1 MSGFSMIYVIYAAA
15 ALTGIMIAEAFYLL
29 YAGRSDRR
37 AAINRRMKLQENK
50 ISQEQVLI
58 QLRKERG
65 LEGGASFFSFD
76 RFRALRTQ
84 SGLVTPMPRFLTITS
99 GVALGVILFA
109 MWLGLPPSFGAAALL
124 PVAAF
129 IPLIVLRFLKKR
141 RHKMFGLQL
150 PEALELITRGL
161 KAGHPVP
168 VAIAMVAR
176 EMPDPIGTEFG
187 VVADEV
193 TYGSDLVSA
202 LQAMHMRV
210 GHDDL
215 PLFVT
220 AVSIQSTS
228 GGNLREILDGLAGVI
243 RERGKLRRKVR
254 AISTEGRM
262 SAYIL
267 TAIPALLMVGIMVLM
282 PQFYSSVWDKPKT
295 WYLLG
300 GSVTWLLIG
309 NAMMFKMSNFKF
321 WRHALDHRISRIA
334 KADVADAGRAPDVGL
349 RRCRGGLAVAFS
361 GRWPQRREAAAQGRY

>member
-1 MSGFSMIYVIYAAA
+1 MFEGFSPIYVVYAAA
-15 ALTGIMIAEAFYLL
+15 ALTGIMIAEGLYLL
-29 YAGRSDRR
+29 YAGRSDKRM
-37 AAINRRMKLQENK
+37 AINRRMKLAENK

-65 LEGGASFFSFD
+65 IDGHSSVFSLD

-84 SGLVTPMPRFLTITS
+84 SGMTTPLPKFLMITS
-99 GVALGVILFA
+99 GVAFALALLTIWKGLPLLFGLILF
-109 MWLGLPPSFGAAALL
+109 LILL
-124 PVAAF
+124 PVLPVMAM
-129 IPLIVLRFLKKR
+129 RFMRKR
-141 RHKMFGLQL
+141 RHKRFGIQL

-176 EMPDPIGTEFG
+176 EMADPIGTEFG

-202 LQAMHMRV
+202 LNNLFDRV
-210 GHDDL
+210 GHEDL

-220 AVSIQSTS
+220 AVSIQSSS
-228 GGNLREILDGLAGVI
+228 GGNLREILDGLSATI

-267 TAIPALLMVGIMVLM
+267 TAVPVLLFTAIMVLM
-282 PQFYSSVWDKPKT
+282 PQFYQDVWDEPKT
-295 WYLLG
+295 WYMLSGTILWLLLG
-300 GSVTWLLIG
+300 
-309 NAMMFKMSNFKF
+309 NAIMFKMSNFRF
-321 WRHALDHRISRIA
+321 
-334 KADVADAGRAPDVGL
+334 
-349 RRCRGGLAVAFS
+349 
-361 GRWPQRREAAAQGRY
+361 

>member
-1 MSGFSMIYVIYAAA
+1 MNALYVVYAAA
-15 ALTGIMIAEAFYLL
+15 ALAGIMIAEAAYLL
-29 YAGRSDRR
+29 YAGRADRR
-37 AAINRRMKLQENK
+37 TAINRRMKLQESK

-65 LEGGASFFSFD
+65 LEEGASIFSLE

-84 SGLVTPMPRFLTITS
+84 SGMVMPLKRFLLLTS
-99 GVALGVILFA
+99 GVALAAALFA
-109 MWLGLPPSFGAAALL
+109 MWKGLPPLFGFGLFAVLALIM
-124 PVAAF
+124 PVLA
-129 IPLIVLRFLKKR
+129 LRHLRRR
-141 RHKMFGLQL
+141 RHKQFGLQL

-202 LQAMHMRV
+202 LNSLFDRV
-210 GHDDL
+210 GHEDL

-220 AVSIQSTS
+220 AVSIQSSS
-228 GGNLREILDGLAGVI
+228 GGNLREILDGLATTI
-243 RERGKLRRKVR
+243 RDRGKLRRKVR

-267 TAIPALLMVGIMVLM
+267 TAVPALLFAGIMVLM
-282 PQFYSSVWDKPKT
+282 PDFYRSVWGEPKT
-295 WYLLG
+295 WYLLI
-300 GSVTWLLIG
+300 GSIAWLMLG
-309 NAMMFKMSNFKF
+309 NVVMFKMSNFRF
-321 WRHALDHRISRIA
+321 
-334 KADVADAGRAPDVGL
+334 
-349 RRCRGGLAVAFS
+349 
-361 GRWPQRREAAAQGRY
+361 

>member
-1 MSGFSMIYVIYAAA
+1 MFESFSPIYVVYAAA
-15 ALTGIMIAEAFYLL
+15 ALTGIMIAEGCYLL
-29 YAGRSDRR
+29 YAGRSDKRL
-37 AAINRRMKLQENK
+37 AINRRMKLQENK

-65 LEGGASFFSFD
+65 LDAGTSMFSPD

-84 SGLVTPMPRFLTITS
+84 SGMVMPLPKFLMITT
-99 GVALGVILFA
+99 GVALA
-109 MWLGLPPSFGAAALL
+109 MMLTALWYGLPLLLAILLFVMLAPLL
-124 PVAAF
+124 PV
-129 IPLIVLRFLKKR
+129 LVLRTKR
-141 RHKMFGLQL
+141 SRRVKRFGVQL

-168 VAIAMVAR
+168 VAISMVSR

-187 VVADEV
+187 VISDEV

-202 LQAMHMRV
+202 LNSLFDRV
-210 GHDDL
+210 GQEDL

-220 AVSIQSTS
+220 AVSIQTSS
-228 GGNLREILDGLAGVI
+228 GGNLREILDGLSTTI

-267 TAIPALLMVGIMVLM
+267 TAVPALLFAAIMVLM
-282 PQFYSSVWDKPKT
+282 PQFYSQVWDVPKT

-300 GSVTWLLIG
+300 GSVTWLMLG
-309 NAMMFKMSNFKF
+309 NIIMFKMSNFRF
-321 WRHALDHRISRIA
+321 
-334 KADVADAGRAPDVGL
+334 
-349 RRCRGGLAVAFS
+349 
-361 GRWPQRREAAAQGRY
+361 

>member
-1 MSGFSMIYVIYAAA
+1 MSGFSMVYVIYAAA
-15 ALTGIMIAEAFYLL
+15 ALTGIMIAEAFYML

-37 AAINRRMKLQENK
+37 AAINRRMKLQEDK

-65 LEGGASFFSFD
+65 LESASFLSFD
-76 RFRALRTQ
+76 RLRALRAQ
-84 SGLVTPMPRFLTITS
+84 SGLIMPMPKFLAITS
-99 GVALGVILFA
+99 GVALA
-109 MWLGLPPSFGAAALL
+109 MALLAVWKGLPLVYGAALVL
-124 PVAAF
+124 PLAAF
-129 IPLIVLRFLKKR
+129 IPLIALRFLRKR

-150 PEALELITRGL
+150 PEALELITRSL

-168 VAIAMVAR
+168 VAVAMVAR

-202 LQAMHMRV
+202 LQSMYTRV
-210 GHDDL
+210 GHEDL

-220 AVSIQSTS
+220 AVSIQSSS
-228 GGNLREILDGLAGVI
+228 GGNLREILDGLANVI

-267 TAIPALLMVGIMVLM
+267 SAIPVLLLMGMMVLM
-282 PQFYSSVWDKPKT
+282 PQFYSAVWDKPKT

-300 GSVTWLLIG
+300 GSVAWLMLG

-321 WRHALDHRISRIA
+321 
-334 KADVADAGRAPDVGL
+334 
-349 RRCRGGLAVAFS
+349 
-361 GRWPQRREAAAQGRY
+361 

>member
-1 MSGFSMIYVIYAAA
+1 MSGFSMVYVIYAAA
-15 ALTGIMIAEAFYLL
+15 ALTGIMIAEAFYML

-37 AAINRRMKLQENK
+37 AAINRRMKLQEDK

-65 LEGGASFFSFD
+65 LEGSSFLSFD
-76 RFRALRTQ
+76 RLRALRAQ
-84 SGLVTPMPRFLTITS
+84 SGLIMPMPKFLAITS
-99 GVALGVILFA
+99 GVALAVALLA
-109 MWLGLPPSFGAAALL
+109 VWKGLPLVYGAALVL
-124 PVAAF
+124 PLAAF
-129 IPLIVLRFLKKR
+129 IPLIALRFLRKR

-150 PEALELITRGL
+150 PEALELITRSL

-168 VAIAMVAR
+168 VAVAMVAR

-202 LQAMHMRV
+202 LQSMYTRV
-210 GHDDL
+210 GHEDL

-220 AVSIQSTS
+220 AVSIQSSS
-228 GGNLREILDGLAGVI
+228 GGNLREILDGLANVI

-267 TAIPALLMVGIMVLM
+267 SAIPVLLLMGMMVLM
-282 PQFYSSVWDKPKT
+282 PQFYSAVWDKPKT

-300 GSVTWLLIG
+300 GSVAWLMLG

-321 WRHALDHRISRIA
+321 
-334 KADVADAGRAPDVGL
+334 
-349 RRCRGGLAVAFS
+349 
-361 GRWPQRREAAAQGRY
+361 